1 MFFKFSFDDKA
12 GKKFHLIVQIELP
25 ENVLEEIFRL
35 GVINEARR
43 GSIEGTSLPGPDV
56 MGDRRSRELLK
67 GRNQLQQQLQQQQQQ
82 HQQQRQQ
89 RIDED
94 GEEGSKQRK
103 VAEEPENVETLLVWD
118 FFHLSFLPAFLQL
131 AFQPLISEQTGF
143 SIGVWQPSGLN
154 Y

>member
-56 MGDRRSRELLK
+56 MGDRRPRKLLK
-67 GRNQLQQQLQQQQQQ
+67 GRNQLQQQQQLQQQKQQQQQQ
-82 HQQQRQQ
+82 QQ

-94 GEEGSKQRK
+94 DEEGSKQRK
-103 VAEEPENVETLLVWD
+103 VAEEPENEGTLLVWD
-118 FFHLSFLPAFLQL
+118 F
-131 AFQPLISEQTGF
+131 
-143 SIGVWQPSGLN
+143 
-154 Y
+154 